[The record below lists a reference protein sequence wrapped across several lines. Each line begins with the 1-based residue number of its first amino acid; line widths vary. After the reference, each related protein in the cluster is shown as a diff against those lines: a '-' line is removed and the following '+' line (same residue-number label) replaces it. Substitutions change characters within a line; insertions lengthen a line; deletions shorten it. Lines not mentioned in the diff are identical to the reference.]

1 MGVKVMESLGNEK
14 KRKTALSR
22 ICLSLREK
30 PLLIKLTVLPLFFIG
45 LVLVPWD
52 LLSSRL
58 DEMPSPPEVLVDI
71 WFTLTAVSVL
81 FVGCVAFI
89 QKHVRKR

>member
-1 MGVKVMESLGNEK
+1 MESLENEK

-71 WFTLTAVSVL
+71 
-81 FVGCVAFI
+81 
-89 QKHVRKR
+89 